1 MTPLRTAAL
10 AAALFFAAG
19 LAAGAIYSLIGG

>member
-1 MTPLRTAAL
+1 MSRHYTATL